1 MEKEIR
7 TESMMEPIIKE
18 WQESGLSKSRFCENR
33 QMSVHVF
40 KYWCKKLDVR
50 DTVEEQSGKEYV
62 ESVETRRG
70 FVRLRHNE
78 RYNERYNDLNRV
90 HATLEIHF
98 PQGAV
103 LRMNGRVSSIDLK
116 SLKTLLY

>member
-1 MEKEIR
+1 M
-7 TESMMEPIIKE
+7 
-18 WQESGLSKSRFCENR
+18 CA
-33 QMSVHVF
+33 QMSVS
-40 KYWCKKLDVR
+40 
-50 DTVEEQSGKEYV
+50 EQPSQFIFQFRNSGKEFV

-78 RYNERYNDLNRV
+78 PYNDRYNDFNRV

-103 LRMNGRVSSIDLK
+103 LRMNGSVSSIDLK

>member
-7 TESMMEPIIKE
+7 TESTMEPIVKE

-40 KYWCKKLDVR
+40 KYWCKKLDIR
-50 DTVEEQSGKEYV
+50 DTVEEQSGKEFV

-70 FVRLRHNE
+70 FVRLRP
-78 RYNERYNDLNRV
+78 NERYNDLNRV

-103 LRMNGRVSSIDLK
+103 LRMNGHVSSIDLQ